1 MSVTLQKALDTDRN
15 ILRNLYSLYLHD
27 LSRFTE
33 SIDIGVDGFFHF
45 DDLDTF
51 WTVEGISPYFIKRK
65 EIIIG
70 FLLLVERPFLKKEKD
85 FGINDLFILNKYKGK
100 EFGRQAVSELF
111 QQKHGKYFVVELVEN
126 KPAVSFWKKLF
137 DEGKIEF
144 EERAEFI
151 DEEPCLIQTFT
162 I

>member
-1 MSVTLQKALDTDRN
+1 MPVTLQKALYTDRN

-27 LSRFTE
+27 LSRFTAT
-33 SIDIGVDGFFHF
+33 IDIGIDGFFHF
-45 DDLDTF
+45 DDFDTF
-51 WTVEGISPYFIKRK
+51 WTVEGISPYFIKHK

-100 EFGRQAVSELF
+100 GFGRQAVSELF
-111 QQKHGKYFVVELVEN
+111 QQRHGNYFVLELVEN

-137 DEGKIEF
+137 DEGKIEI
-144 EERAEFI
+144 EERAELI
-151 DEEPCLIQTFT
+151 DGEPCLIHTFT